1 VLNPDLIP
9 TLLVR
14 IEDRA
19 SIPIL
24 TPTDPLDHWVRHFIG
39 KTLKWALR
47 VLWTF
52 LCRRLTRREY
62 AKQFRN
68 LLEEL
73 GGLWIKVG
81 QLLSLRVDLFSTEF
95 CDELSQLQHRAVGFP
110 TPMARKIIEE
120 DLGSPVDE
128 LFDDFLE
135 VPFATASIGQIYRA
149 RLKREGVWVALKVQ
163 RPFLAVQFRR
173 DQKLISWFVRL
184 FARVPRFRFIRWEEA
199 LWELNEIMK
208 EELDYRYEASSLRRM
223 KKTLSV
229 YDIYVPKVFGAYSS
243 RRVLV
248 TEFIHAALMSD
259 FVNLYSADPAKLFHW
274 LQENNI
280 DPKIVAHRLMFSL
293 FRQVFEDNLYHGDLH
308 PGNILLLRDS
318 RVAFIDMGSIGFTE
332 TEFLERIKLFT
343 KACAT
348 RDFAKAADMSFLL
361 VNSLPSGELEHVK
374 GDVIR
379 VLRAWAARTYVK
391 ELPYH
396 EKSMDRILV
405 DVARL
410 MFNNKIAMEWAM
422 LRIRRVFTT
431 LDSALIFLY
440 PDVNYSRLLRD
451 YFMKSERRRLQGV
464 LKTLTPNVVN
474 TLSSVFEFQQRANEY
489 LFHQSAIIRRQ
500 AQVFEGTT
508 GKFAYFFKILF
519 GQLAA
524 IEIALAGVF
533 LIAFFHQYYYSW
545 VQPWMGPQ
553 IESVARIFPALDYQ
567 IWIGLLLLDSYL
579 CITAL
584 RLKERFAR
592 KENRGTGDSQ
602 S

>member
-1 VLNPDLIP
+1 MLDPELTP
-9 TLLVR
+9 TQLVR
-14 IEDRA
+14 IEDRGK
-19 SIPIL
+19 IPIVV
-24 TPTDPLDHWVRHFIG
+24 PSDPSDHWILHFAVEM
-39 KTLKWALR
+39 LKWSIR
-47 VLWTF
+47 VLGTF
-52 LCRRLTRREY
+52 LRRRLTHRTYARHVRE
-62 AKQFRN
+62 
-68 LLEEL
+68 LLEHL

-81 QLLSLRVDLFSTEF
+81 QLLSLRVDIFSTEF
-95 CDELSQLQHRAVGFP
+95 CDELSKLQYAAVGFP

-149 RLKREGVWVALKVQ
+149 RLKVEDVWVAVKVQ
-163 RPFLAVQFRR
+163 RPFLDIKFRR
-173 DQKLISWFVRL
+173 DQKLISWLVRL
-184 FARVPRFRFIRWEEA
+184 FARIPRFSFIRWEEA
-199 LWELNEIMK
+199 IWELNEIMT

-223 KKTLSV
+223 RKTLRPHN
-229 YDIYVPKVFGAYSS
+229 IYVPKLFEKYTSQ
-243 RRVLV
+243 RVLV

-259 FVNLYSADPAKLFHW
+259 FVNLYSADPARLSQW

-280 DPKIVAHRLMFSL
+280 DPKLVAHRLMFSL

-332 TEFLERIKLFT
+332 TEFLERIRLFT
-343 KACAT
+343 RACAT

-361 VNSLPSGELEHVK
+361 VNSLPTAQLENAK
-374 GDVIR
+374 SDVIR

-405 DVARL
+405 DVAKV
-410 MFNNKIAMEWAM
+410 MFRNQIAMEWAM

-451 YFMKSERRRLQGV
+451 YFMKAERRRLQRV
-464 LKTLTPNVVN
+464 AVDLAPNVVN
-474 TLSSVFEFQQRANEY
+474 TVSNFFSFQQRANEY

-508 GKFAYFFKILF
+508 SKFGYFFKILF
-519 GQLAA
+519 GQIAA
-524 IEIALAGVF
+524 IEIVLEGIF
-533 LIAFFHQYYYSW
+533 LIAFLYQHYHSW

-553 IESVARIFPALDYQ
+553 IEGLAQVFPILDYQ
-567 IWIGLLLLDSYL
+567 VWLAILLLDGYL
-579 CITAL
+579 CVTAL
-584 RLKERFAR
+584 KLRDRFSR
-592 KENRGTGDSQ
+592 KDDRHSADVLS
-602 S
+602 